1 MVIFL
6 GSSRD
11 QHLGLG
17 IHYVKNL
24 ALANKNEV
32 HYIWQES
39 SKWQKSIDKL
49 LRAPWWRRAWVVQ
62 EEFLARRAIVQRGH
76 HLIGF
81 EELCNFIT
89 NPAIVGRLPGLKSF
103 AVFNLATTV
112 REMRQTVGD
121 SQYGLLA
128 RRIQNIQNDAQL

>member
-1 MVIFL
+1 MWIDAICISQGDVEERESQVRQMRQVYQRASLVVIFL

-39 SKWQKSIDKL
+39 SK
-49 LRAPWWRRAWVVQ
+49 
-62 EEFLARRAIVQRGH
+62 
-76 HLIGF
+76 
-81 EELCNFIT
+81 
-89 NPAIVGRLPGLKSF
+89 
-103 AVFNLATTV
+103 
-112 REMRQTVGD
+112 
-121 SQYGLLA
+121 
-128 RRIQNIQNDAQL
+128 